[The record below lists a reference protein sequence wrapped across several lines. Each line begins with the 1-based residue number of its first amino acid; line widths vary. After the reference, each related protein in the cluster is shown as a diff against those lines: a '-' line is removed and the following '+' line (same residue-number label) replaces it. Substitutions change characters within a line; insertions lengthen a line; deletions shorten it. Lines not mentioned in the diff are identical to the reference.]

1 MVYNKPKEMLVS
13 ASCDGTLG
21 VYDLRKPELFALSDN
36 FEEDLTSVCLA
47 KDGKKVLAG
56 TSEGII
62 NLFSWGDFGDC
73 NDRIVGH
80 PGSIDAMVAYDNDT
94 ILTGCEDGLIRAVS
108 ILPNKI
114 VSILSDPLDTNDEVF
129 GIRHITLS
137 HDKKLMASSSL
148 DDIVRLLDVA
158 DVHERYKENFD
169 EDAYEAQLGEK
180 NMKAEREERKAAEQD
195 SGDNDDDSD
204 SEMWSD
210 DSDDSDE
217 KKKKLDKKDSK
228 LNPKKPTLNQSKKLI
243 EDKRNKDFFG
253 DL

>member
-21 VYDLRKPELFALSDN
+21 VYDLRKPELFAMSDN

-80 PGSIDAMVAYDNDT
+80 PGSIDAMVAYDEDT

-137 HDKKLMASSSL
+137 HDRKLMASSSL

-158 DVHERYKENFD
+158 DVHERYRENFD

-210 DSDDSDE
+210 ESDDSDE
-217 KKKKLDKKDSK
+217 KKKKQEKKDSK
-228 LNPKKPTLNQSKKLI
+228 LNPKKPTLN
-243 EDKRNKDFFG
+243 
-253 DL
+253 